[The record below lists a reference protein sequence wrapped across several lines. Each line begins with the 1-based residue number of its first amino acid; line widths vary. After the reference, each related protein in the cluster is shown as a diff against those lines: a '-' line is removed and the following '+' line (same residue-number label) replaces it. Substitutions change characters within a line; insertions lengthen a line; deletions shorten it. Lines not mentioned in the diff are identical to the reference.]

1 MTVLIVTSTFL
12 VDTLPFRG
20 TGIRMAVTISFI
32 QTMNIVGWERAGTD
46 AVDTLQVGVVVTD
59 SVYTA
64 TDHRAV
70 LGSQR
75 TNKCSNNKSTQKD
88 GLHFSGENSSV

>member
-32 QTMNIVGWERAGTD
+32 QTI
-46 AVDTLQVGVVVTD
+46 
-59 SVYTA
+59 Y
-64 TDHRAV
+64 
-70 LGSQR
+70 
-75 TNKCSNNKSTQKD
+75 NKSKSLQQIRTIYTEPVLFEQP
-88 GLHFSGENSSV
+88 SIIMIIIPSC

>member
-32 QTMNIVGWERAGTD
+32 QTI
-46 AVDTLQVGVVVTD
+46 
-59 SVYTA
+59 Y
-64 TDHRAV
+64 
-70 LGSQR
+70 
-75 TNKCSNNKSTQKD
+75 NKSKSLQKI
-88 GLHFSGENSSV
+88 GTIYTEPVLFEQPSIIMIIIPSC